1 MMVWFFA
8 EKQSS
13 NFIVFFNS
21 ICPEQSFIFLPVI
34 FDTRDHLDSTTASF
48 ADRNTYMEYPF
59 LGLCSCHGRPAFDQV
74 FYCLSYVAPGVLHL
88 PRITGVIKARCLL
101 FGANTPWDRVRLTL
115 GLGTMAASRAMKS
128 SGSKMTWVVPSLYV
142 SSAGSG
148 CRRLTLTKAAS
159 PRSLVD

>member
-1 MMVWFFA
+1 VSLHASCYENLMMVWFFA

-59 LGLCSCHGRPAFDQV
+59 LGLCSCHGRPAFGQV
-74 FYCLSYVAPGVLHL
+74 FLLPFICSSRRIALAPYYRRHQGTVPTIRREHTMGPRQIDSGPGHQGGKPCHEIQWLEDDVGSAISIPCLQRVADVA
-88 PRITGVIKARCLL
+88 V
-101 FGANTPWDRVRLTL
+101 
-115 GLGTMAASRAMKS
+115 
-128 SGSKMTWVVPSLYV
+128 
-142 SSAGSG
+142 
-148 CRRLTLTKAAS
+148 
-159 PRSLVD
+159 